1 MTEWR
6 LWYEAPA
13 DCWVEALPVGNGRLG
28 GMVFGGVTQERI
40 QLNEDTLWAGAPR
53 DWNNPDA
60 RKTLLEVREALFTGD
75 LVRANERTRGMQGPF
90 TQPYLCLGDLML
102 TFEYLTPMDDLA
114 PTDYERMLDLEKG
127 VAAVRYTVAGV
138 TYTREVLCSYPDQ
151 VIAVHLTCDRPGAL
165 SFAAAMSSP
174 LRAETFAQVG
184 VSEGSTGTLVLH
196 GKAPKHVDPRGHE
209 GDDPIRYDPPDG
221 EGMNFEARLHV
232 QAVGGQVTADGSEVR
247 VGNTDEA
254 FLVLAAATSFK
265 GFQTSPGLEGQDPT
279 DACTADLEAVQ
290 DKPYA
295 ALRQSHVVDHRALF
309 DRVRIDLGETPA
321 AALPT
326 DQRLAHFNEG
336 ADPQLAALFFQYGRY
351 LLITSSRPGTQPAN
365 LQGIWNDK
373 VVPPWNS
380 NYTLN
385 INAEMNYWPAEVCN
399 LSECHE
405 PLMEM
410 IAELAVNGR
419 ETAAVNYGCQGWVA
433 HHNSDLW
440 RQSAPVGNY
449 GDGNPVWA
457 NWPMGGAWLAQHLW
471 EHYLFTGD
479 VDFLREQAYPL
490 MRGAARFGL
499 DWLTEDGQGH
509 LVTAPSTSPENTFT
523 TPGGERLAVS
533 IASTM
538 DMAILWDLF
547 TNCIEA
553 SETLD
558 CDAAF
563 RAELAVARDR
573 LLPYQ
578 VGRHGQLQEWFRDW
592 DDPDDH
598 HRHVSH
604 LFGVYPGRQ
613 LTPESAP
620 ALLRAAQRSLELRG
634 DGGTGWSMGWKI
646 NLWARFRDGDHAY
659 KMLAA
664 MLQPAGGTATD
675 FHRGGTYP
683 NLFDAHPPF
692 QIDGN
697 FGATAGIAEMLLQSH
712 RTAPDGSRV
721 LHLLPALPSAWPA
734 GRVTGLRAR
743 DGFEVSITWETG
755 RLVEAELV
763 SDLGRPCRIQV
774 GERIVMLET
783 VAGVRYRVD
792 GGLTLIEG

>member
-1 MTEWR
+1 
-6 LWYEAPA
+6 
-13 DCWVEALPVGNGRLG
+13 
-28 GMVFGGVTQERI
+28 MVFGGVTQERI

-53 DWNNPDA
+53 DWNNPGA
-60 RKTLLEVREALFTGD
+60 RKALLEVRESLFTGD
-75 LVRANERTRGMQGPF
+75 LPRANEGAKDMQGPF
-90 TQPYLCLGDLML
+90 TQPYLCLGDLVL
-102 TFEYLTPMDDLA
+102 DIEHEREPET
-114 PTDYERMLDLEKG
+114 YERELDLEAA
-127 VAAVRYTVAGV
+127 VAAVRYTAAGV
-138 TYTREVLCSYPDQ
+138 TYTREVFCSYPDQ
-151 VIAVHLTCDRPGAL
+151 VMVVRLSCDRPGAL
-165 SFAAAMSSP
+165 SFSATMSSP
-174 LRAETFAQVG
+174 LHAEVAAPAHASDPG
-184 VSEGSTGTLVLH
+184 TGTLVMT

-209 GDDPIRYDPPDG
+209 GDDPIRYDPADG
-221 EGMNFEARLHV
+221 EGMNFQARLRV
-232 QAVGGQVTADGSEVR
+232 SAVGGRVTEDGEHVR
-247 VGNTDEA
+247 VQGADEA
-254 FLVLAAATSFK
+254 VLLLSAATSYRD
-265 GFQTSPGLEGQDPT
+265 FQTSPGLAGQDPE
-279 DACTADLEAVQ
+279 AIAVAHLEAVSG
-290 DKPYA
+290 KAYA
-295 ALRQSHVVDHRALF
+295 ALRDAHVADYQALF
-309 DRVRIDLGETPA
+309 DRVQVDLGETA
-321 AALPT
+321 AAEMPT
-326 DQRLAHFNEG
+326 DRRLAQFNTG
-336 ADPQLAALFFQYGRY
+336 TDPHLAALFFQFGRY

-365 LQGIWNDK
+365 LQGIWNDM
-373 VVPPWNS
+373 VTPPWNS

-385 INAEMNYWPAEVCN
+385 INAEMNYWPVEVCN

-405 PLMEM
+405 PLLTM
-410 IAELAVNGR
+410 IAELAQNGQ
-419 ETAAVNYGCQGWVA
+419 ETASVNYGCHGWVA

-457 NWPMGGAWLAQHLW
+457 CWPMGGAWLAQHLW
-471 EHYLFTGD
+471 DHYAFTGD
-479 VDFLREQAYPL
+479 VDYLRDHAYPL

-499 DWLTEDGQGH
+499 DWLTEDGRGH
-509 LVTAPSTSPENTFT
+509 LVTAPATSPENMFT
-523 TPGGERLAVS
+523 LPGGERLAVS

-547 TNCIEA
+547 TNCIAA
-553 SETLD
+553 SEVLD
-558 CDAAF
+558 CDETF
-563 RAELAVARDR
+563 RAELEAARSR

-578 VGRHGQLQEWFRDW
+578 VGQHGQLQEWSRDW

-659 KMLAA
+659 KMLAT
-664 MLQPAGGTATD
+664 MLQPAGGTKTD

-721 LHLLPALPSAWPA
+721 IHLLPALPSAWPT
-734 GRVTGLRAR
+734 GRAAGLRAR
-743 DGFEVSITWETG
+743 DGFEVSVTWEAG
-755 RLVEAELV
+755 QLVEVELL
-763 SDLGRPCRIQV
+763 SELGRPCRVQV
-774 GERIVMLET
+774 GEHVVPLET
-783 VAGVRYRVD
+783 AAGSRYRLD
-792 GGLTLIEG
+792 GDLTLIETE